1 MTDSEDDLIKKTEV
15 IKKVEKK
22 KEVID
27 LKLKEKHLREKERE
41 FKRRKERERERR
53 EQKAK
58 PYSRTEL
65 RKELENGEKD
75 KIKKI
80 AERLKEENKG
90 KSLTA
95 GLGRIPKLP
104 KKVFLRKNS
113 LLNSYTY

>member
-1 MTDSEDDLIKKTEV
+1 MIKKTEAIQKLV
-15 IKKVEKK
+15 KKKEIINLK

-27 LKLKEKHLREKERE
+27 HKVKEIHLKEKERE
-41 FKRRKERERERR
+41 IKRRKERERERR

-80 AERLKEENKG
+80 AERLKEENRG
-90 KSLTA
+90 KSITA

-104 KKVFLRKNS
+104 KKVFYLF
-113 LLNSYTY
+113 